1 MKTYSF
7 FLALVMSPTFV
18 FGNFLIHP
26 QRIILTP
33 QKNSDSVQ
41 ITNTDT
47 VEKTYKMSF
56 VEYMPQKDGGY
67 ETIENR
73 NDQLVYVSRSVDS
86 KTKKVKEKLT
96 PLSQKDLKF
105 AQFSSPV
112 IDFSPRKITLK
123 PKETQLVRLMLN
135 KKAPKEQTTE
145 LRSHFLI
152 EETNSSIAA
161 GSIQSTGG
169 IKLDI
174 QAQYSV
180 TIPVIARFGDLKV
193 EGSFK
198 NIDLVSENAQAF
210 LKTTLSRSGEARSL
224 RGALIVFKEGGF
236 FSSDTEIGRLN
247 NVALY
252 PNISERS
259 FKIPLFKDQKALS
272 VEQVKKMDLILKFV
286 GDTDDSPDVL
296 FEKELDF

>member
-7 FLALVMSPTFV
+7 FLALVMSPTLV

-26 QRIILTP
+26 QRIILTS
-33 QKNSDSVQ
+33 QKSSDSIQ

-67 ETIENR
+67 RTLENR
-73 NDQLVYVSRSVDS
+73 DGKLVYVSHSVHP
-86 KTKKVKEKLT
+86 KTKKVKETLT
-96 PLSQKDLKF
+96 PLSETEVPF
-105 AQFSSPV
+105 AKFSSPV
-112 IDFSPRKITLK
+112 VDFSPRKITLK
-123 PKETQLVRLMLN
+123 PKETQLIRLMLN
-135 KKAPKEQTTE
+135 KKAPKEETVE

-152 EETNSSIAA
+152 EETNASLAA
-161 GSIQSTGG
+161 GTVSSTGG

-180 TIPVIARFGDLKV
+180 TLPVIARFGDLKV

-198 NIDLVSENAQAF
+198 DIDVVSENNQAF
-210 LKTTLSRSGEARSL
+210 VKVTLSRMGETRSL
-224 RGALIVFKEGGF
+224 RGALVVLKKGGF
-236 FSSDTEIGRLN
+236 FSSDVEMGRLN
-247 NVALY
+247 NIALY

-259 FKIPLFKDQKALS
+259 FKIPLFKGQAPLS
-272 VEQVKKMDLILKFV
+272 AELAKKMDLVVKFV
-286 GDTDDSPDVL
+286 GDTDDSPDIS
-296 FEKELDF
+296 FEKEIKF